1 MTAPAA
7 LAMVNLDSGAPRT
20 LAAFYAVVLGW
31 EVVHAEDAYAM
42 IRGEGA
48 PIGFGR
54 VDGYRP
60 PNWPDPEGEKRF
72 HLDLYVDDLDRAE
85 ADCTA
90 LGATRPDFQPGE
102 RWRVLL
108 DPDGRPFCVCL
119 RPEAD
124 AS

>member
-7 LAMVNLDSGAPRT
+7 LAMVDLDSGAPRT
-20 LAAFYAVVLGW
+20 PAAFYAAVLGW
-31 EVVHAEDAYAM
+31 EVVYAEGAYAM

-48 PIGFGR
+48 PIGSAGST
-54 VDGYRP
+54 GYRP

-90 LGATRPDFQPGE
+90 LGATRPDFRPGE
-102 RWRVLL
+102 RRRVLL
-108 DPDGRPFCVCL
+108 DPDGRPFRARL
-119 RPEAD
+119 RPEAE